1 MIKSKAWGMGLLG
14 AVLALAPA
22 AWAADTDTTKMMA
35 PAANSGAMSGAMSG
49 ANSFTEGQAK
59 ARIED
64 AGYSGVGE
72 LKKDDM
78 GVWRGMASKNGQSVP
93 VGLDFKG
100 NVVAQ

>member
-1 MIKSKAWGMGLLG
+1 MIKTNTWSMGLLG
-14 AVLALAPA
+14 AFLVLAPA
-22 AWAADTDTTKMMA
+22 AWAAETDTTKMMA
-35 PAANSGAMSGAMSG
+35 PAKTGAMSG

-64 AGYSGVGE
+64 AGYSGVGG

-100 NVVAQ
+100 NIVAQ

>member
-1 MIKSKAWGMGLLG
+1 MIKSKAWGVSLLG
-14 AVLALAPA
+14 AFLALAPA
-22 AWAADTDTTKMMA
+22 AWAAETDSTKMMA
-35 PAANSGAMSGAMSG
+35 PAANTGATSG

-64 AGYSGVGE
+64 AGYSGVSE

-78 GVWRGMASKNGQSVP
+78 GVWRGTGSKNGQSGP

>member
-1 MIKSKAWGMGLLG
+1 MIKSKAWGVSLLG
-14 AVLALAPA
+14 AFLVLAPA
-22 AWAADTDTTKMMA
+22 AWADDTTTNKMMA
-35 PAANSGAMSGAMSG
+35 PAANSAMSG

-64 AGYSGVGE
+64 AGYSGVSG

-78 GVWRGMASKNGQSVP
+78 GIWRGMASKNGQSVP

-100 NVVAQ
+100 NIVAQ